1 MAVGD
6 DLLEIMVARSPAH
19 PGHLLRGTA
28 AHLCASVRGAAGFQ
42 SAGWSAFTVVWNYL
56 AIVAIIFWLLFYVRW
71 SWRTRTTVVHATSG
85 LHLADGP
92 AMYFGGTI
100 MTFGAADGARSSWPR
115 IVLFYLFRAQ
125 HSGPRLRYPAGAG
138 FSSFG
143 TREPGPVP
151 APPVAPVEV
160 LAADPETPI
169 TLESGEPQSAEPEST
184 EPESGE

>member
-1 MAVGD
+1 MSMPQAAV
-6 DLLEIMVARSPAH
+6 
-19 PGHLLRGTA
+19 
-28 AHLCASVRGAAGFQ
+28 
-42 SAGWSAFTVVWNYL
+42 
-56 AIVAIIFWLLFYVRW
+56 
-71 SWRTRTTVVHATSG
+71 
-85 LHLADGP
+85 HLADGP

-100 MTFGAADGARSSWPR
+100 MTFALPMGAFIVAS

-125 HSGPRLRYPAGAG
+125 HSGPKLRYPAGAG

-151 APPVAPVEV
+151 APPVASVEV

-169 TLESGEPQSAEPEST
+169 TLESAEPESAEPEST

>member
-1 MAVGD
+1 MS
-6 DLLEIMVARSPAH
+6 MPQ
-19 PGHLLRGTA
+19 A
-28 AHLCASVRGAAGFQ
+28 A
-42 SAGWSAFTVVWNYL
+42 
-56 AIVAIIFWLLFYVRW
+56 
-71 SWRTRTTVVHATSG
+71 

-100 MTFGAADGARSSWPR
+100 MTFALPMGAFIVAT

-125 HSGPRLRYPAGAG
+125 HSGPRLKYLAGAA

-151 APPVAPVEV
+151 APPVRAASTAPVEE

-169 TLESGEPQSAEPEST
+169 TLESAEPKST
-184 EPESGE
+184 EEPGEE

>member
-1 MAVGD
+1 MS
-6 DLLEIMVARSPAH
+6 MPQ
-19 PGHLLRGTA
+19 A
-28 AHLCASVRGAAGFQ
+28 A
-42 SAGWSAFTVVWNYL
+42 
-56 AIVAIIFWLLFYVRW
+56 
-71 SWRTRTTVVHATSG
+71 

-100 MTFGAADGARSSWPR
+100 MTFALPMGAFIVAA

-125 HSGPRLRYPAGAG
+125 HSGPRLRYPAGAA

-169 TLESGEPQSAEPEST
+169 TLESTEPESAEPESAEREST